1 MSWRARFRLLAGAYS
16 FSSYGSYLNMVALNL
31 FVYRVTGSV
40 LGMGAFMAVRLTSGV
55 LAGVLARRLITRFGR
70 RRAMVLANVAPAA
83 ALVALV
89 CCPVALRPAML
100 FATALISGV
109 GATLFLV
116 AQRSSV
122 PTMVPTEE
130 LSWAN
135 SLVITGRSLAM
146 VGGFASAGLVV
157 SWWGYSAAMII
168 DAATFVICAVVV
180 ACVRITGT
188 HSHDEPEPAATPARR
203 RWPGSWAA
211 LGGTVSAMI
220 ALRAV
225 DAFGSSS
232 HNVALPVYSTL
243 LNPHQ
248 PAAFVSEFW
257 CCWAIGNVVVQQFV
271 RRYGR
276 KDGRSAGLRGF
287 AIGTVLMSAAFVL
300 GFAGLP
306 LVCTLA
312 FAFLAGQADGFTE
325 VSYTTFLQRLP
336 GARRDHVFALSATVE
351 NTGFGVG
358 MIVNS
363 ALLDRLSP
371 LSVVAGSHGIAIVVG
386 LSLLTYLGWQRG
398 RHGSTTVGTGR
409 DHRDGVSVPGS

>member
-40 LGMGAFMAVRLTSGV
+40 LGMGAFMAVRLASGV
-55 LAGVLARRLITRFGR
+55 LAGALARRLITRLGR
-70 RRAMVLANVAPAA
+70 RQVMVWANAAPAV

-89 CCPVALRPAML
+89 CCPVAARPAML

-122 PTMVPTEE
+122 PGMVPQEE
-130 LSWAN
+130 LTWAN

-157 SWWGYSAAMII
+157 SWWGYSAAMLV
-168 DAATFVICAVVV
+168 DAATFVGCAVVV
-180 ACVRITGT
+180 ACVRIN
-188 HSHDEPEPAATPARR
+188 SVDEPAPAATPARR
-203 RWPGSWAA
+203 PWAGSLAA

-248 PAAFVSEFW
+248 PATFVSQFW
-257 CCWAIGNVVVQQFV
+257 SCWAIGNVVVQQLV
-271 RRYGR
+271 RRYGG
-276 KDGRSAGLRGF
+276 KDGRGAGMRGF

-306 LVCTLA
+306 LALTLA

-325 VSYTTFLQRLP
+325 VSYTTFLQRLS
-336 GARRDHVFALSATVE
+336 GARRDHVFALSATAE

-358 MIVNS
+358 MIVN
-363 ALLDRLSP
+363 AGLLDRHSP
-371 LSVVAGSHGIAIVVG
+371 LFVVAGSHGIAIVVG
-386 LSLLTYLGWQRG
+386 LSLLTYLGWHRRRDG
-398 RHGSTTVGTGR
+398 RTTLGSGR
-409 DHRDGVSVPGS
+409 DHRDGVPVPRG

>member
-1 MSWRARFRLLAGAYS
+1 MGMTGMSWRARFRLLAGAYS
-16 FSSYGSYLNMVALNL
+16 VSAYGSYLNMVALNL
-31 FVYRVTGSV
+31 FVYQVTGSV

-55 LAGVLARRLITRFGR
+55 VAGAVARRLITRLGR
-70 RRAMVLANVAPAA
+70 RRIMVWANAAPAA

-89 CCPVALRPAML
+89 CCPDALRLAVL
-100 FATALISGV
+100 FVTALINGV

-122 PTMVPTEE
+122 PDMVPPDRLT
-130 LSWAN
+130 WAN

-146 VGGFASAGLVV
+146 VAGFASAGLVV
-157 SWWGYSAAMII
+157 SWWGYSAAMLI
-168 DAATFVICAVVV
+168 DAATFVGCGVIV
-180 ACVRITGT
+180 AAVRITGVGNHT
-188 HSHDEPEPAATPARR
+188 EPAPAETPRQR
-203 RWPGSWAA
+203 VWAA
-211 LGGTVSAMI
+211 LGGTVTAMI

-225 DAFGSSS
+225 DAFGSSA

-243 LNPHQ
+243 LDPHE
-248 PAAFVSEFW
+248 PAAFVSQFW
-257 CCWAIGNVVVQQFV
+257 CCWAVGNVVVQQLV

-276 KDGRSAGLRGF
+276 SAGTRGF

-306 LVCTLA
+306 LAPTLV

-336 GARRDHVFALSATVE
+336 GARRDHAFALSATVE

-358 MIVNS
+358 MIVN
-363 ALLDRLSP
+363 AGLLDRLPP

-386 LSLLTYLGWQRG
+386 MSMLTYLGWHRG
-398 RHGSTTVGTGR
+398 RDASTTVGTGS
-409 DHRDGVSVPGS
+409 DHRDGVPVPRG

>member
-1 MSWRARFRLLAGAYS
+1 MSWRARFRVLAGAYS
-16 FSSYGSYLNMVALNL
+16 FSAYGSYLNMVALNL
-31 FVYRVTGSV
+31 FVYQVTGSV

-55 LAGVLARRLITRFGR
+55 VAGAVARRLIARLGR
-70 RRAMVLANVAPAA
+70 RRIMVWANAAPAA

-89 CCPVALRPAML
+89 GCPVALRLAML
-100 FATALISGV
+100 FTTALISGV

-122 PTMVPTEE
+122 PEMVPADRLT
-130 LSWAN
+130 WAN

-146 VGGFASAGLVV
+146 VAGFASAGLVV
-157 SWWGYSAAMII
+157 SWWGYSAAMLV
-168 DAATFVICAVVV
+168 DAATFVSCGVIV
-180 ACVRITGT
+180 ACVRIAGVDT
-188 HSHDEPEPAATPARR
+188 HTEPAPEPTAAPARR
-203 RWPGSWAA
+203 AWAA
-211 LGGTVSAMI
+211 LGGAVLAMI

-243 LNPHQ
+243 LDPHE
-248 PAAFVSEFW
+248 PATFVSEFW
-257 CCWAIGNVVVQQFV
+257 CCWAIGNVVVQQVV

-276 KDGRSAGLRGF
+276 SAGMRGF

-306 LVCTLA
+306 LAPTLV

-336 GARRDHVFALSATVE
+336 SARRDHAFALSATVE

-358 MIVNS
+358 MIVN
-363 ALLDRLSP
+363 AGLLDRLSP
-371 LSVVAGSHGIAIVVG
+371 LSVVAGSHGIAIAVG
-386 LSLLTYLGWQRG
+386 LSLLTYLGWHRG
-398 RHGSTTVGTGR
+398 RDASTTVGTGR
-409 DHRDGVSVPGS
+409 DHRDGVPVPRG

>member
-1 MSWRARFRLLAGAYS
+1 MSWRGRFRLLAGAYS
-16 FSSYGSYLNMVALNL
+16 LSSYGSYLNMVALNL
-31 FVYRVTGSV
+31 FVYQVTGSV
-40 LGMGAFMAVRLTSGV
+40 LGMGAFMAVRLISGV
-55 LAGVLARRLITRFGR
+55 LAGAVARTLITRMGR
-70 RRAMVLANVAPAA
+70 RPVMIWANAAPAV

-100 FATALISGV
+100 FATALISGL
-109 GATLFLV
+109 GSTLFLV

-122 PTMVPTEE
+122 PGMVPADR
-130 LSWAN
+130 LGWAN

-157 SWWGYSAAMII
+157 SWWGYSAAMLV
-168 DAATFVICAVVV
+168 DAATFVACAAVV
-180 ACVRITGT
+180 AWVRITGVT
-188 HSHDEPEPAATPARR
+188 NETVPRPVAVPARR
-203 RWPGSWAA
+203 SWVRPWAV

-243 LNPHQ
+243 LHPHQ
-248 PAAFVSEFW
+248 PATFVSQFW
-257 CCWAIGNVVVQQFV
+257 CCWAIGNVVVQQLV
-271 RRYGR
+271 RRYGGR
-276 KDGRSAGLRGF
+276 DGRSAGLRGF

-306 LVCTLA
+306 LVFTLI

-336 GARRDHVFALSATVE
+336 DARRDQAFALSATAE

-358 MIVNS
+358 MIVNAS
-363 ALLDRLSP
+363 VLDRHSP
-371 LSVVAGSHGIAIVVG
+371 LTVVAGSHGIAIVVG
-386 LSLLTYLGWQRG
+386 LFMLTYLGWHRRRDG
-398 RHGSTTVGTGR
+398 RTTVGPGR
-409 DHRDGVSVPGS
+409 DHRDGVPVSWS

>member
-1 MSWRARFRLLAGAYS
+1 MNRPMSWRARFRVLAGAYS
-16 FSSYGSYLNMVALNL
+16 LSAYGSYLNMVALNL
-31 FVYRVTGSV
+31 FVYEVTGSV

-55 LAGVLARRLITRFGR
+55 LAGVVARRLIARLGR
-70 RRAMVLANVAPAA
+70 RQVMVWANAAPAA

-89 CCPVALRPAML
+89 CSPDVLRLAML
-100 FATALISGV
+100 FATALIGGV

-122 PTMVPTEE
+122 PEMVPADR

-146 VGGFASAGLVV
+146 VAGFASAGLVV
-157 SWWGYSAAMII
+157 AWWGYSAAMLV
-168 DAATFVICAVVV
+168 DAATFVVCGVVV
-180 ACVRITGT
+180 AYVRIAGVA
-188 HSHDEPEPAATPARR
+188 EPAPEPVVPTRR
-203 RWPGSWAA
+203 PWAA
-211 LGGTVSAMI
+211 LGGTVLAMV

-243 LNPHQ
+243 LNPQQ
-248 PAAFVSEFW
+248 PATFVSQFW
-257 CCWAIGNVVVQQFV
+257 CCWAIGNVVVQQLV

-276 KDGRSAGLRGF
+276 GAGMRGF

-306 LVCTLA
+306 LAPTLV

-336 GARRDHVFALSATVE
+336 GGRRDQVFALSATAE

-358 MIVNS
+358 MIVN
-363 ALLDRLSP
+363 AGLLDRLSP
-371 LSVVAGSHGIAIVVG
+371 LSVVAASHGIAIVVG
-386 LSLLTYLGWQRG
+386 LSLLTYFGWHRG
-398 RHGSTTVGTGR
+398 RDGSTTVGPGS
-409 DHRDGVSVPGS
+409 DHRDGVPVPRG